1 MRHFHRY
8 QEALARA
15 KSVLVIGAGPAGIE
29 FAGFAAS
36 TFPNAKVTLVHNGAE
51 LLSNVPAAAPKFRA
65 DLTRKLQALGVE
77 LVFDEA
83 LALPAD
89 DDLSVPAAR
98 TLTSTKTG
106 RAFPSDVQIVAT
118 GYTKLNSE
126 PLQASPWAARLS
138 KAGLQVNE
146 YLQVEGAP
154 HIFVA
159 GDVADVRGPNGPV
172 TKMAAQARFQAEVV
186 IENLH
191 RLLDARAKGGERGAA
206 GAAAVALKPFK
217 PMHFG
222 MMAAIAKGTGAVQG
236 LPFDQWTAGGWLGNV
251 LAGFKAKDFFL
262 KALVQK
268 YVAPVKS

>member
-8 QEALARA
+8 QEALAQA
-15 KSVLVIGAGPAGIE
+15 KSVLVIGGGPAGIE

-36 TFPNAKVTLVHNGAE
+36 TFPNAKVTLVNNGAE
-51 LLSNVPAAAPKFRA
+51 LLSNVPAAAPRFRA

-83 LALPAD
+83 LALPAEE
-89 DDLSVPAAR
+89 DLSVPATR

-106 RAFPSDVQIVAT
+106 RTFTSDVQILAT
-118 GYTKLNSE
+118 GFIKLNSE
-126 PLQASPWAARLS
+126 PLQASPWAAHLS
-138 KAGLQVNE
+138 KAGLKVNE

-154 HIFVA
+154 HIFAA
-159 GDVADVRGPNGPV
+159 GDIADFHGPKGPV
-172 TKMAAQARFQAEVV
+172 TKMAAQARFEAEIV

-191 RLLDARAKGGERGAA
+191 RLLNARAKGDEAV
-206 GAAAVALKPFK
+206 VALKPFK

-236 LPFDQWTAGGWLGNV
+236 LPFDQWTAGGWLGNA

-268 YVAPVKS
+268 YVAPVK